1 MTVRWGRCFNFKKCE
16 SADQREPIPVEQ
28 GSAFVCPQCG
38 EAMFDEDAT
47 PPDDGPARR
56 AMADEVPVA
65 RSGGN
70 VAPVLSAMTNEAPA
84 SRQTADVAPVYR
96 RAKMVEARD
105 RALHANTVEAPAPRP
120 AEKRSW
126 APMAAVAALILLLAG
141 VGGLLTWG
149 KLHGAKAG
157 SLDPHHTILRLSGSN
172 TIGDSMAPALA
183 EAFLK
188 AQGATN
194 VQVLPGASPQEK
206 IVQGILPGESVASS
220 IKIAAHGSATA
231 FTALADGSCDIGM
244 ASRRIKPDE
253 VAKLAQLGDMTSA
266 GDEHVLGLDGIAV
279 VINASNPLSTLR
291 KDQIKRIF
299 TGEVTDWS
307 QIGPTHGPINLYA
320 RDDKS
325 GTFDT
330 FKSLVLAG
338 APLASSAQR
347 FEDSNALSE
356 AVSADPKSI
365 GFIGLPFVHTEK
377 AIAVSEKGTS
387 ALRPTRL
394 TVATEDYSLS
404 RRLYLYTPAVAPNK
418 FTQKFVEFALS
429 KQGQDVVAANGFI
442 AQNVEREQQA
452 VSAEAPDEY
461 KELTRKAERLS
472 LDFRFQPGKAAQDN
486 KAEADLDRI
495 VSLIADRGVAGGK
508 ILLFGFADSTGEPEI
523 NVALSLDRAKVIED
537 QLVQRGVKPAA
548 VKGFGSALPVASNDT
563 DDGREKNRRVEIWIK
578 D

>member
-1 MTVRWGRCFNFKKCE
+1 
-16 SADQREPIPVEQ
+16 
-28 GSAFVCPQCG
+28 
-38 EAMFDEDAT
+38 MFDEDAT

-65 RSGGN
+65 RSGDN

-84 SRQTADVAPVYR
+84 SRQTADKAPVYR
-96 RAKMVEARD
+96 RAAMVEARAL
-105 RALHANTVEAPAPRP
+105 RANIVEVPAPRP
-120 AEKRSW
+120 TEKRSW
-126 APMAAVAALILLLAG
+126 TPMAAVAALILLLAG

-253 VAKLAQLGDMTSA
+253 AAKLAQLGDMTSA

-279 VINASNPLSTLR
+279 VVNASNPLATLR

-338 APLASSAQR
+338 APLASTAQR

-356 AVSADPKSI
+356 AVSGDPKSI
-365 GFIGLPFVHTEK
+365 GFIGLPFVHNAK
-377 AIAVSEKGTS
+377 AISVSEKGTS

-429 KQGQDVVAANGFI
+429 KEGQDVVATNGFI
-442 AQNVEREQQA
+442 AQNVEREKQA

-486 KAEADLDRI
+486 KADADLDRI

>member
-1 MTVRWGRCFNFKKCE
+1 MTVRWGRCVNFKKCE
-16 SADQREPIPVEQ
+16 NANVGESIPVEE
-28 GSAFVCPQCG
+28 GAEYVCPQCG
-38 EAMFDEDAT
+38 EPMFDEDAA
-47 PPDDGPARR
+47 PPDEFRVVRTA
-56 AMADEVPVA
+56 
-65 RSGGN
+65 
-70 VAPVLSAMTNEAPA
+70 
-84 SRQTADVAPVYR
+84 ADVAPVIP
-96 RAKMVEARD
+96 ANEASAARQTD
-105 RALHANTVEAPAPRP
+105 DVAPLLTVTANKVPTFRTNIDKAPALIANSVEAPP
-120 AEKRSW
+120 ATEYTEKRSW
-126 APMAAVAALILLLAG
+126 APRVAIVALILLLAG
-141 VGGLLTWG
+141 VGGFMTWG
-149 KLHGAKAG
+149 KLHGAQAG
-157 SLDPHHTILRLSGSN
+157 SLDPRNTILRLSGSN

-194 VQVLPGASPQEK
+194 VQVFPGANPEEK
-206 IVQGILPGESVASS
+206 IVQGILPGDSAASA

-279 VINASNPLSTLR
+279 VVNASNPLSELR

-307 QIGPTHGPINLYA
+307 QVSSTHGPINVYA

-325 GTFDT
+325 GTYDT
-330 FKSLVLAG
+330 FKSLVLTG
-338 APLASSAQR
+338 APLTTSAHR
-347 FEDSNALSE
+347 FEDSNALS
-356 AVSADPKSI
+356 AAIAGDPNSI
-365 GFIGLPFVHTEK
+365 GFIGLPFVHNAK
-377 AIAVSEKGTS
+377 AIAVSEKGIS

-394 TVATEDYSLS
+394 TIATEDYSLS
-404 RRLYLYTPAVAPNK
+404 RRLYLYTPAVAPTR

-429 KQGQDVVAANGFI
+429 KEGQDVVAANGFI
-442 AQNVEREQQA
+442 AQNVEREKQA
-452 VSAEAPDEY
+452 VSDEAPDEY

-495 VSLIADRGVAGGK
+495 VSLIADRSSAGAK
-508 ILLFGFADSTGEPEI
+508 ILLFGFADSTGAPEV
-523 NVALSLDRAKVIED
+523 NEALSLDRAKVIED

-548 VKGFGSALPVASNDT
+548 VRGFGAALPVASNDT

>member
-1 MTVRWGRCFNFKKCE
+1 L
-16 SADQREPIPVEQ
+16 
-28 GSAFVCPQCG
+28 
-38 EAMFDEDAT
+38 DEDAT
-47 PPDDGPARR
+47 PPDEGPAVR
-56 AMADEVPVA
+56 ALADEVSVVQRGGDVAPVPSAGADEVPVV
-65 RSGGN
+65 RREGDL
-70 VAPVLSAMTNEAPA
+70 APIRAAMAKQITAFRQTADRAPA
-84 SRQTADVAPVYR
+84 SRRVD
-96 RAKMVEARD
+96 MVEARAL
-105 RALHANTVEAPAPRP
+105 RANIVESPSIEPT
-120 AEKRSW
+120 EKPFW
-126 APMAAVAALILLLAG
+126 ARRVAVVALILLLAG
-141 VGGLLTWG
+141 AGGFITWG
-149 KLHGAKAG
+149 KLHGAQAG
-157 SLDPHHTILRLSGSN
+157 SLDPRHTILRLSGSN

-194 VQVLPGASPQEK
+194 VQIFPGGNPQEK
-206 IVQGILPGESVASS
+206 IVQGVLPGDSAASA
-220 IKIAAHGSATA
+220 IKISAHGSATA

-266 GDEHVLGLDGIAV
+266 GDEHILGLDGIAV
-279 VINASNPLSTLR
+279 VVNASNPLSELR

-307 QIGPTHGPINLYA
+307 QVSSTHGPINIYA

-330 FKSLVLAG
+330 FKSLVLTG
-338 APLASSAQR
+338 APLTAVARR

-356 AVSADPKSI
+356 AVSSDPNSI
-365 GFIGLPFVHTEK
+365 GFIGLPFVHNAK
-377 AIAVSEKGTS
+377 AIAVSEKGIS

-404 RRLYLYTPAVAPNK
+404 RRLYLYTPAVAPTK

-442 AQNVEREQQA
+442 AQNVEREEQA

-461 KELTRKAERLS
+461 KELTQKAERLS
-472 LDFRFQPGKAAQDN
+472 LDFRFEPGKAAQDN

-508 ILLFGFADSTGEPEI
+508 ILLFGFADNTGAPEI
-523 NVALSLDRAKVIED
+523 NEALSLDRAKVIED
-537 QLVQRGVKPAA
+537 QLVQRGIKPVA
-548 VKGFGSALPVASNDT
+548 VKGFGAALPVASNDT